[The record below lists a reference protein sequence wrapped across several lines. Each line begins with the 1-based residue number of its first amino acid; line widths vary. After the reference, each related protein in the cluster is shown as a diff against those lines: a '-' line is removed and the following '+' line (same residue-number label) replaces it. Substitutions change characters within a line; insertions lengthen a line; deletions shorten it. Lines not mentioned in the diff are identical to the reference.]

1 MWAWRSPVLAG
12 ILGFH
17 CSVFEDSGWE
27 CEDEFFSLRG
37 HPVIIK
43 FE

>member
-1 MWAWRSPVLAG
+1 MWAWRLWVPAG

-27 CEDEFFSLRG
+27 YELEVNMFS
-37 HPVIIK
+37 
-43 FE
+43 